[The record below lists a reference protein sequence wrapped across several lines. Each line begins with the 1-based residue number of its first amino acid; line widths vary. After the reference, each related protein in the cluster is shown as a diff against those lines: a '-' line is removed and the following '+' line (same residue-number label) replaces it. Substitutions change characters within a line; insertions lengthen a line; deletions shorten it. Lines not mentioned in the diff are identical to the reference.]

1 MTGSATPTESN
12 QLTFVNGPEVS
23 TVSRPMQAAE
33 SWTFMK
39 VTDLP
44 LTLNL

>member
-1 MTGSATPTESN
+1 MTGSATPTDSN

-23 TVSRPMQAAE
+23 TISRPMQALA
-33 SWTFMK
+33 SWTVVM
-39 VTDLP
+39 VTDFP